1 LCGWVRVTADRPLR
15 SEQQQHA
22 GSRGRPRG
30 VVHLYESRNVIRVRF
45 EREDNPLSLS
55 LSLSLSLASLFHCAR
70 NCKVSNH
77 RTRTRMHEEG
87 RERERERE
95 KEREREREREEV
107 DRARERADRE
117 LSARIYV
124 TQRCNQRTR
133 GDRKTR
139 SLPFSPSAPA
149 GRRIVHKFRFYSR
162 ERENNDR

>member
-1 LCGWVRVTADRPLR
+1 MQEAADVLAV
-15 SEQQQHA
+15 SSICTSLGMSSVSDSSA
-22 GSRGRPRG
+22 K
-30 VVHLYESRNVIRVRF
+30 IT
-45 EREDNPLSLS
+45 LSLS

-87 RERERERE
+87 RERERE
-95 KEREREREREEV
+95 KEREREREEV